1 MEDRDTVERRLR
13 QLEREVA
20 TLRGQENAR
29 GPGLRKRASWG
40 IGNLPFYE
48 IAIGPDPAH
57 GEWRGHARAVIAI
70 GDMATGVLAVGG
82 LARGL
87 VAIGGLAA
95 GVVTVGGLSVGL
107 LCAVGGLAIG
117 SAAIGGGAI
126 GGVAVGGAAAGYYA
140 CGAAAAGRYVVNV
153 ERRDPPAVEFFERY
167 GLTLPGS

>member
-20 TLRGQENAR
+20 ALRGQESAR
-29 GPGLRKRASWG
+29 GPGLRKRASFG

-48 IAIGPDPAH
+48 IAIGPDPAR
-57 GEWRGHARAVIAI
+57 GEGRGHARAVIAI
-70 GDMATGVLAVGG
+70 GDVATGVLAVGG
-82 LARGL
+82 LARGV

-117 SAAIGGGAI
+117 SAAMGGGAI

-153 ERRDPPAVEFFERY
+153 ERRDPPAIEFFERY
-167 GLTLPGS
+167 GLTVPGS